1 MELFPILQKI
11 DKAAETKGRQTLIDK
26 TGRHLHGVVEDTWV
40 RISGAKMRGK
50 IVFAS
55 DEKGSV
61 EIDCNDI
68 LDLLPAQSAEVSGSK
83 K

>member
-11 DKAAETKGRQTLIDK
+11 DRAAESKDRQTLIDK

-55 DEKGSV
+55 DEKGKV
-61 EIDCNDI
+61 EIDANDI
-68 LDLLPAQSAEVSGSK
+68 LDLLPEKPAEVGSK